1 MDLHNIGVAVD
12 ELGADAERV
21 IPIFITVD
29 PDRDTVAFL
38 KDYVAQFHPRM
49 VGLTGDP
56 ERIAEVAKAYRV
68 YYAKVDGADGSDYE
82 MDHTPYVY
90 LMAPDGRFA
99 KMFRSNTAP
108 NEIAAAVRAAF

>member
-1 MDLHNIGVAVD
+1 MLNIGVAVD
-12 ELGADAERV
+12 ELGAAAERV

-56 ERIAEVAKAYRV
+56 ARVAEVAKAYRV
-68 YYAKVDGADGSDYE
+68 YYAKVDGADDSDYE
-82 MDHTPYVY
+82 MDHTTFVY
-90 LMAPDGRFA
+90 LMDPDGNFV
-99 KMFRSNTAP
+99 KMLRSSTAP
-108 NEIAAAVRAAF
+108 NEIAAAVRDVF